1 MGGAFVEPDSSHYL
15 CTPQIEEVMDHL
27 APYRIAF
34 VGLKPG
40 KHDFHMKVD
49 PLFFESFP
57 HSETDEIVGNL
68 SVTLDKL
75 GSRMH
80 CEAEFKGVAKLP
92 CDRCLEPVELT
103 LTFSE
108 RLIVQLGELTD
119 TDEEIWTLGPECHE
133 LDLSQPVFEW
143 LHLNLPSRRL
153 HDTQDE
159 CDPEIMEFLVSG
171 SSTKSTDPHGS
182 SADDGE
188 DEDKDI
194 DPRWNALKD
203 LK

>member
-1 MGGAFVEPDSSHYL
+1 
-15 CTPQIEEVMDHL
+15 
-27 APYRIAF
+27 
-34 VGLKPG
+34 
-40 KHDFHMKVD
+40 
-49 PLFFESFP
+49 
-57 HSETDEIVGNL
+57 
-68 SVTLDKL
+68 
-75 GSRMH
+75 MH

-103 LTFSE
+103 LAFSE

-159 CDPEIMEFLVSG
+159 CDPEIMEFLVSWIKYKILLILTG
-171 SSTKSTDPHGS
+171 RQRMMEKMMTR
-182 SADDGE
+182 
-188 DEDKDI
+188 I
-194 DPRWNALKD
+194 
-203 LK
+203 

>member
-1 MGGAFVEPDSSHYL
+1 
-15 CTPQIEEVMDHL
+15 MDHL

-57 HSETDEIVGNL
+57 HSETDEIVGDL

-75 GSRMH
+75 GARMH

-153 HDTQDE
+153 HETQDE

-171 SSTKSTDPHGS
+171 SNAKSTDLHGS
-182 SADDGE
+182 SAEDGK

>member
-1 MGGAFVEPDSSHYL
+1 MGRAFAEPDSSHYL
-15 CTPQIEEVMDHL
+15 CTPQNEEVMDHL

-57 HSETDEIVGNL
+57 HSETDEIVGDL
-68 SVTLDKL
+68 YVTLDKL

-103 LTFSE
+103 LAFSE

-133 LDLSQPVFEW
+133 LNLSQPVFEW

-153 HDTQDE
+153 HETQDE

-171 SSTKSTDPHGS
+171 SNTKSTDPHGS
-182 SADDGE
+182 SADDGK

>member
-1 MGGAFVEPDSSHYL
+1 
-15 CTPQIEEVMDHL
+15 MDHL

-40 KHDFHMKVD
+40 KHDFHMEVD
-49 PLFFESFP
+49 QLFFESFP
-57 HSETDEIVGNL
+57 HAETDEIFGKL

-75 GSRMH
+75 GSRMD
-80 CEAEFKGVAKLP
+80 CVADFEGFAKLP
-92 CDRCLEPVELT
+92 CDRCLEPIQVA

-108 RLIVQLGELTD
+108 RLIVQLGELTN

-133 LDLSQPVFEW
+133 LNLSQPVFEW

-153 HDTQDE
+153 HETQDE
-159 CDPEIMEFLVSG
+159 CDPEIMNYLAGGSKQESSDLYG
-171 SSTKSTDPHGS
+171 SSGVEGK
-182 SADDGE
+182 DD
-188 DEDKDI
+188 DTDI

>member
-1 MGGAFVEPDSSHYL
+1 
-15 CTPQIEEVMDHL
+15 MDHL

-40 KHDFHMKVD
+40 KHDFQMKVD
-49 PLFFESFP
+49 PPFFESFP
-57 HSETDEIVGNL
+57 HSETDEIVGDL

-133 LDLSQPVFEW
+133 LNLSQPVFEW

-153 HDTQDE
+153 HETQDE

-171 SSTKSTDPHGS
+171 SNTKSTDPHGS
-182 SADDGE
+182 SADDGK

>member
-1 MGGAFVEPDSSHYL
+1 MN
-15 CTPQIEEVMDHL
+15 HL

-40 KHDFHMKVD
+40 KHDFQMEVD
-49 PLFFESFP
+49 KLFFESFP
-57 HSETDEIVGNL
+57 HAETDEIFGNL

-75 GSRMH
+75 GSRIY
-80 CEAEFKGVAKLP
+80 CVADFEGFAKLP
-92 CDRCLEPVELT
+92 CDRCLEPVNVT

-133 LDLSQPVFEW
+133 LDISQPVFEW

-153 HDTQDE
+153 HEEQDE
-159 CDPEIMEFLVSG
+159 CDPEVMDFLVDG
-171 SSTKSTDPHGS
+171 STRTSTDLHGS
-182 SADDGE
+182 SGDSGK
-188 DEDKDI
+188 DEDSDI